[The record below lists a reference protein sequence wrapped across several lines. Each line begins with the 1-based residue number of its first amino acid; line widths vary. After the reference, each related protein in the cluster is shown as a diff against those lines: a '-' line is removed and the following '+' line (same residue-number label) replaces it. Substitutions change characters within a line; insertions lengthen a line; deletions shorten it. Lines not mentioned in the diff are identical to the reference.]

1 MDPNMMG
8 LMGMMG
14 GSQTPLDPEAAKRAM
29 MLRMLMG
36 QKQQGGHAGGMA
48 HMGNSLMSALLMNPN
63 MMQSLRGMFGGGGA
77 APGPVL
83 RPDGMGGVGE
93 G

>member
-14 GSQTPLDPEAAKRAM
+14 GSETPLDPEAAKRAM

-48 HMGNSLMSALLMNPN
+48 HMGNSLMSALLMKPELGM
-63 MMQSLRGMFGGGGA
+63 MMQNKIAGMFG
-77 APGPVL
+77 PS
-83 RPDGMGGVGE
+83 GVGGIGE

>member
-1 MDPNMMG
+1 MDPNMMA
-8 LMGMMG
+8 MMG
-14 GSQTPLDPEAAKRAM
+14 NVGGTGTPLDPEAAKRAM

-36 QKQQGGHAGGMA
+36 QKQQGGHAGGVAQLGNGLMA
-48 HMGNSLMSALLMNPN
+48 AMLMNPN

-77 APGPVL
+77 PAPVL
-83 RPDGMGGVGE
+83 RPDGMGGIGE